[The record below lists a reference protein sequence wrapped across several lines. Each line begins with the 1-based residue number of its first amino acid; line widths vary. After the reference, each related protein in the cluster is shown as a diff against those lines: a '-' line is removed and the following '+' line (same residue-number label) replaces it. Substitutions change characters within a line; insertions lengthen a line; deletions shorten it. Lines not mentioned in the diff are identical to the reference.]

1 VILFDGDRYAIFL
14 KITLVELI
22 VVFGIIRRHYI
33 FLSNLSLVKYL
44 FAVTSEMLVC
54 TFFLG
59 FIFARIFPGDERS
72 FDLPFPYLV
81 VVAMT
86 LGPIIETFLAQLVP
100 YELMG
105 ALSINRL
112 WSFYVS
118 WLIFFSMHL
127 SIGFETA
134 LTAGLVGGFFLSAT
148 YYIWRRKSLRL
159 AYVATLS
166 CHALVNGTLLGIMYC
181 VK

>member
-1 VILFDGDRYAIFL
+1 MWRPIVIF
-14 KITLVELI
+14 E
-22 VVFGIIRRHYI
+22 IIRRHYI
-33 FLSNLSLVKYL
+33 FLSKLSLVKYVL
-44 FAVTSEMLVC
+44 IVACEMLAC

-59 FIFARIFPGDERS
+59 FVFAVIFPGDKRS
-72 FDLPFPYLV
+72 FHVPFSYLV
-81 VVAMT
+81 VVAVT

-100 YELMG
+100 FEIMS
-105 ALSINRL
+105 ALSINRW

-148 YYIWRRKSLRL
+148 YYIWRRRSLRL
-159 AYVATLS
+159 AYAATLS
-166 CHALVNGTLLGIMYC
+166 CHSLVNGTLLGIMYC
-181 VK
+181 IK